1 MSFYLLIQIGKTQFM
16 KFKSNKYSIE
26 STDYQV
32 GQDNFNKW
40 GFDVHNTVFTAS
52 VALSILFIVTLLML
66 EPADAKAAIDSI
78 KGSVLSNFDFLFMWG
93 ANILLIF
100 AVILAFSP
108 LGKIRLGGDK
118 ATTDYSTMSWISM
131 LFAAGMGIGLIFWGV
146 AEPTAFFTNWYGT
159 PLNAEPFT
167 AEGREL
173 ALGATVFHWG
183 LHAWA
188 IYGMTALCLAYF
200 VYNKGLPLSMRS
212 VFYPILG
219 DRVWGITGDIIDV
232 LTVLVTLFGLAT
244 SLGLGGAQAASGI
257 SHVFGFENSLYLK
270 QFIILL
276 IMGLAILSV
285 TRGMDG
291 GVKLLSNLNMVI
303 AFIFLGL
310 IAALNFTT
318 VLDSLATAVI
328 GYVKNI
334 IPLSQSSGRDD
345 TTWLH
350 GWTVFYWA
358 WWVAYAPFFGM
369 FVARISKGRTV
380 REFLICVMVIP
391 TLVTTAWMSVFG
403 GVAIEQIIDKV
414 GLLGAEQGITD
425 VSLSLFY
432 MLDAYP
438 LGDVLSV
445 IAVVLIVVFFVTTL
459 DSGSIVIDSMTA
471 GGKLEVPMKQ
481 KIVWAVISGVIAM
494 VMLWI
499 GGTQSIQALQSI
511 TIIAALPFTL
521 ILLLGCVSLLK
532 GLLTEV
538 DKPKVI
544 DERIKQS

>member
-1 MSFYLLIQIGKTQFM
+1 MSF
-16 KFKSNKYSIE
+16 KSKKYSID

-32 GQDNFNKW
+32 GQDNVSKW
-40 GFDVHNTVFTAS
+40 GMDVHNTVFIAS
-52 VALSILFIVTLLML
+52 VGLSLLFIITLLAL
-66 EPADAKAAIDSI
+66 PPADAKAAIDSI
-78 KGSVLSNFDFLFMWG
+78 KGAVLSKFDFLFMWG
-93 ANILLIF
+93 ANIMLAF
-100 AVILAFSP
+100 AVVLAFSP
-108 LGKIRLGGDK
+108 LGKIRLGGED
-118 ATTDYSTMSWISM
+118 ATADYSMSSWIAM

-146 AEPTAFFTNWYGT
+146 AEPTAFFTNWFGT
-159 PLNAEPFT
+159 PLDAEPFT
-167 AEGREL
+167 EAGREL

-183 LHAWA
+183 FHAWA

-219 DRVWGITGDIIDV
+219 ERVWGKTGDVIDV

-257 SHVFGFENSLYLK
+257 SHVFGLENNIYL
-270 QFIILL
+270 QQSIIVL
-276 IMGLAILSV
+276 IMGLAIISV
-285 TRGMDG
+285 MRGMDG
-291 GVKLLSNLNMVI
+291 GVKFLSNLNMVI
-303 AFIFLGL
+303 AFVFLGL
-310 IAALNFTT
+310 IAVLNFTT
-318 VLDSLATAVI
+318 VLDSVATAAT

-334 IPLSQSSGRDD
+334 VALSQSAGRED

-380 REFLICVMVIP
+380 REFLLCVLIIP
-391 TLVTTAWMSVFG
+391 TLVTSAWMSIFG
-403 GVAIEQIIDKV
+403 GVAIEQVINHV
-414 GLLGAEQGITD
+414 GQLGLDQGITD

-432 MLDAYP
+432 MLDAYSF
-438 LGDVLSV
+438 GSILSV
-445 IAVVLIVVFFVTTL
+445 LAVALIIVFFVTTL
-459 DSGSIVIDSMTA
+459 DSGSIVIDGMTA
-471 GGKLEVPMKQ
+471 GGKLEVPVKQ
-481 KIVWAVISGVIAM
+481 KVVWAVISGAIAM

-511 TIIAALPFTL
+511 TIIAALPFTI
-521 ILLLGCVSLLK
+521 ILLIGCFSLLK

-538 DKPKVI
+538 DKGQENVSETAK
-544 DERIKQS
+544 

>member
-1 MSFYLLIQIGKTQFM
+1 MSF
-16 KFKSNKYSIE
+16 KSKKYSID

-32 GQDNFNKW
+32 GQDNVNKW
-40 GFDVHNTVFTAS
+40 GMDVHNTVFTAS
-52 VALSILFIVTLLML
+52 AGLSILFIVTLLAL
-66 EPADAKAAIDSI
+66 SPADAKAAIDSI
-78 KGSVLSNFDFLFMWG
+78 KAAVLSNFDFLFMWG
-93 ANILLIF
+93 ANILLLFSI
-100 AVILAFSP
+100 AVAFSP
-108 LGKIRLGGDK
+108 LGKIRLGGSK
-118 ATTDYSTMSWISM
+118 AKTEYSTMSWIAM

-146 AEPTAFFTNWYGT
+146 AEPTAFFTDWYGT
-159 PLNAEPFT
+159 PLNADAYT
-167 AEGREL
+167 AEGREV

-212 VFYPILG
+212 VFYPLLG
-219 DRVWGITGDIIDV
+219 DRVWGRIGDVIDV
-232 LTVLVTLFGLAT
+232 MTVLVTLFGLAT
-244 SLGLGGAQAASGI
+244 SLGLGGTQAASGI
-257 SHVFGFENSLYLK
+257 SHVFGLENSLYLQ
-270 QFIILL
+270 QFIIVL
-276 IMGLAILSV
+276 IMGLAIISV
-285 TRGMDG
+285 IRGMDG
-291 GVKLLSNLNMVI
+291 GVKLLSNLNMII
-303 AFIFLGL
+303 AFVFLGF
-310 IAALNFTT
+310 IAVLNFTT
-318 VLDSLATAVI
+318 VLDSVATAVT

-334 IPLSQSSGRDD
+334 LPLSQTSGRED

-380 REFLICVMVIP
+380 REFLVCVMVIP

-403 GVAIEQIIDKV
+403 GVAIQQIMDKV
-414 GLLGAEQGITD
+414 GLLGLEQGITN

-438 LGDVLSV
+438 IGNILSV
-445 IAVVLIVVFFVTTL
+445 IAVALIIVFFVTTL

-471 GGKLEVPMKQ
+471 GGKLEVPIKQ
-481 KIVWAVISGVIAM
+481 KVIWAVISGVIAM

-511 TIIAALPFTL
+511 TIIAALPFTV

-538 DKPKVI
+538 EQPEAITESYK
-544 DERIKQS
+544 

>member
-1 MSFYLLIQIGKTQFM
+1 M
-16 KFKSNKYSIE
+16 KFKSKKYSID
-26 STDYQV
+26 STDYQI
-32 GQDNFNKW
+32 GQDNINKW
-40 GFDVHNTVFTAS
+40 GFDVHNTVFTTSAG
-52 VALSILFIVTLLML
+52 LSILFIVSLLL
-66 EPADAKAAIDSI
+66 VEPSVAKAAIDSI
-78 KGSVLSNFDFLFMWG
+78 KGAVLSNFDFMFMWG
-93 ANILLIF
+93 ANILLLC
-100 AVILAFSP
+100 AVALIFSP
-108 LGKIRLGGDK
+108 FGKIRLGGDN
-118 ATTDYSTMSWISM
+118 ATTDYSTVSWIAM

-146 AEPTAFFTNWYGT
+146 AEPTAFYTNWYGT

-167 AEGREL
+167 PEGREL
-173 ALGATVFHWG
+173 ALGATAFHWG

-200 VYNKGLPLSMRS
+200 AYNKGLPLSMRS
-212 VFYPILG
+212 VFYPLLG
-219 DRVWGITGDIIDV
+219 DRVWGRIGDVIDI

-244 SLGLGGAQAASGI
+244 SLGLGGTQAASGI
-257 SHVFGFENSLYLK
+257 SHVFGFENSLYL
-270 QFIILL
+270 QLFVIVL

-285 TRGMDG
+285 TRGMDS

-310 IAALNFTT
+310 IAVLNFTT

-334 IPLSQSSGRDD
+334 IPLSQTTGRED
-345 TTWLH
+345 TSWLH

-369 FVARISKGRTV
+369 FVARISKGRTI
-380 REFLICVMVIP
+380 REFLLYVLLMP
-391 TLVTTAWMSVFG
+391 TLV
-403 GVAIEQIIDKV
+403 
-414 GLLGAEQGITD
+414 LLGAEQGISD

-438 LGDVLSV
+438 IGNILSV
-445 IAVVLIVVFFVTTL
+445 IAIALIIIFFVTTL

-481 KIVWAVISGVIAM
+481 KVVWAIISGLIAM

-511 TIIAALPFTL
+511 TIIAALPFTI
-521 ILLLGCVSLLK
+521 ILLLGCVSLIK
-532 GLLTEV
+532 GLFTE
-538 DKPKVI
+538 I
-544 DERIKQS
+544 

>member
-1 MSFYLLIQIGKTQFM
+1 MN
-16 KFKSNKYSIE
+16 FKSKKYSID

-32 GQDNFNKW
+32 GQDNISKW

-52 VALSILFIVTLLML
+52 VGLSILFIVTLLML
-66 EPADAKAAIDSI
+66 EPAVAKAAIDSI
-78 KGSVLSNFDFLFMWG
+78 KGAVLSNFDFLFMWG
-93 ANILLIF
+93 ANILLLF
-100 AVILAFSP
+100 AVVLVFSP
-108 LGKIRLGGDK
+108 FGKIRLGGDK
-118 ATTDYSTMSWISM
+118 ATTDYSTMSWIAM

-146 AEPTAFFTNWYGT
+146 VEPTAFFTDWYGT
-159 PLNAEPFT
+159 PLNAEPYT
-167 AEGREL
+167 PAGREL
-173 ALGATVFHWG
+173 ALGATAFHWG

-212 VFYPILG
+212 VFYPLLG
-219 DRVWGITGDIIDV
+219 DKVWGGIGDIIDV

-244 SLGLGGAQAASGI
+244 SLGLGGSQAASGI
-257 SHVFGFENSLYLK
+257 SHVFGFENSLYL
-270 QFIILL
+270 QLFIIIL

-285 TRGMDG
+285 VRGMDG
-291 GVKLLSNLNMVI
+291 GVKLLSNLNMII
-303 AFIFLGL
+303 AFVFLGL
-310 IAALNFTT
+310 IAVLNFTT
-318 VLDSLATAVI
+318 VLDSFATAII

-334 IPLSQSSGRDD
+334 IPLSQAGGRDD

-380 REFLICVMVIP
+380 REFLICVLIIP
-391 TLVTTAWMSVFG
+391 TLVTTVWMSVFG

-414 GLLGAEQGITD
+414 GVLGAEQGITD

-438 LGDVLSV
+438 IGNSLSV
-445 IAVVLIVVFFVTTL
+445 IAVALIIIFFVTTL

-481 KIVWAVISGVIAM
+481 KVVWAIISGLIAM
-494 VMLWI
+494 SMLWI

-511 TIIAALPFTL
+511 TIIAALPFTV
-521 ILLLGCVSLLK
+521 ILLLGCVSLVK
-532 GLLTEV
+532 GLLTEIEQ
-538 DKPKVI
+538 PKATT
-544 DERIKQS
+544 ELTEQS

>member
-1 MSFYLLIQIGKTQFM
+1 MI
-16 KFKSNKYSIE
+16 FKSKKYSID

-32 GQDNFNKW
+32 GQDNISKW
-40 GFDVHNTVFTAS
+40 GMDFHNTVFVAS
-52 VALSILFIVTLLML
+52 VGLSILFIVTLLAL
-66 EPADAKAAIDSI
+66 PPADAKAAIDSI
-78 KGSVLSNFDFLFMWG
+78 KGAALSNFDFLFMWG

-100 AVILAFSP
+100 AIILAFSP
-108 LGKIRLGGDK
+108 LGKIRLGGEH
-118 ATTDYSTMSWISM
+118 ATPDYSKASWISM

-146 AEPTAFFTNWYGT
+146 AEPTAFFTNWFGT
-159 PLNAEPFT
+159 PLNAEPYT
-167 AEGREL
+167 EAGREL

-212 VFYPILG
+212 VFYPLLG
-219 DRVWGITGDIIDV
+219 DRVWGKTGDVIDI

-244 SLGLGGAQAASGI
+244 SLGLGGTQAASGI
-257 SHVFGFENSLYLK
+257 SHVFGIENNIYLQ
-270 QFIILL
+270 QFIIVL
-276 IMGLAILSV
+276 IMGLAIVSV
-285 TRGMDG
+285 MRGMDG
-291 GVKLLSNLNMVI
+291 GVKFLSNLNMVI
-303 AFIFLGL
+303 AFVFLGL
-310 IAALNFTT
+310 IAVLNFTT
-318 VLDSLATAVI
+318 VLDSLVTAVT

-334 IPLSQSSGRDD
+334 LPLSQTSGRDD

-380 REFLICVMVIP
+380 REFLLCVMLIP
-391 TLVTTAWMSVFG
+391 TMVTTAWMSIFG
-403 GVAIEQIIDKV
+403 GVAIEQVIDKV
-414 GLLGAEQGITD
+414 GQLGLDQGITD

-438 LGDVLSV
+438 FGNVLSV
-445 IAVVLIVVFFVTTL
+445 IAVVLIIVFFVTTL
-459 DSGSIVIDSMTA
+459 DSGSIVIDGMTA
-471 GGKLEVPMKQ
+471 GGKLEVPVKQ
-481 KIVWAVISGVIAM
+481 KVVWAVISGFIAM

-511 TIIAALPFTL
+511 TIIAALPFTV
-521 ILLLGCVSLLK
+521 ILLLGSVSLLK

-538 DKPKVI
+538 DEPQKLTNQVN
-544 DERIKQS
+544 

>member
-1 MSFYLLIQIGKTQFM
+1 MSYRSK
-16 KFKSNKYSIE
+16 KYSIE

-32 GQDNFNKW
+32 GQDNISKW
-40 GFDVHNTVFTAS
+40 GMDVHNIVFTAS
-52 VALSILFIVTLLML
+52 VGLSILFIATLLVL
-66 EPADAKAAIDSI
+66 SPSEAKAAIDTV
-78 KGSVLSNFDFLFMWG
+78 KGAVLSNFDFLFMWG
-93 ANILLIF
+93 ANILLLLAI
-100 AVILAFSP
+100 AIAFSP
-108 LGKIRLGGDK
+108 LGKIRLGGDE
-118 ATTDYSTMSWISM
+118 ATADYSTMSWIAM

-146 AEPTAFFTNWYGT
+146 AEPTAFFTDWYGT
-159 PLNAEPFT
+159 PLNAEAYT
-167 AEGREL
+167 AEGREV

-212 VFYPILG
+212 VFYPLLG
-219 DRVWGITGDIIDV
+219 DRVWGRIGDVIDV

-244 SLGLGGAQAASGI
+244 SLGLGGSQAASGI
-257 SHVFGFENSLYLK
+257 SHVFGFENSLYLQ
-270 QFIILL
+270 QFIILI
-276 IMGLAILSV
+276 IMGLAIISV
-285 TRGMDG
+285 IRGMDG
-291 GVKLLSNLNMVI
+291 GVKALSNLNMII
-303 AFIFLGL
+303 AFVFLGFMTV
-310 IAALNFTT
+310 LNFTT
-318 VLDSLATAVI
+318 VLDSVATSVV

-334 IPLSQSSGRDD
+334 LPLSQTTGRED

-380 REFLICVMVIP
+380 REFLVCVMIIP
-391 TLVTTAWMSVFG
+391 TMVTTAWMSVFG
-403 GVAIEQIIDKV
+403 GIAIEQIIDKV
-414 GLLGAEQGITD
+414 GLLGAEQGISD

-438 LGDVLSV
+438 IGNILSV
-445 IAVVLIVVFFVTTL
+445 IAVALIIVFFVTTL

-471 GGKLEVPMKQ
+471 GGKLEVPLKQ
-481 KIVWAVISGVIAM
+481 KVVWAVISGAIAM

-511 TIIAALPFTL
+511 TIIAAMPFTI
-521 ILLLGCVSLLK
+521 ILLLGAVSLIK

-538 DKPKVI
+538 DNPEVATELSK
-544 DERIKQS
+544 

>member
-1 MSFYLLIQIGKTQFM
+1 MSF
-16 KFKSNKYSIE
+16 KSKKYSIE

-32 GQDNFNKW
+32 GQDNINKW
-40 GFDVHNTVFTAS
+40 GMDVHNTVFTAS
-52 VALSILFIVTLLML
+52 AGLSILFIVTLLTL
-66 EPADAKAAIDSI
+66 APADAKAAIDSI
-78 KGSVLSNFDFLFMWG
+78 KSAVLSNFDFLFMWG
-93 ANILLIF
+93 ANLLLLF
-100 AVILAFSP
+100 AVVLAFSP
-108 LGKIRLGGDK
+108 LGKIRLGGDN
-118 ATTDYSTMSWISM
+118 ATTDYSTMSWIAM

-159 PLNAEPFT
+159 PLNAEPYT
-167 AEGREL
+167 PAGREV

-188 IYGMTALCLAYF
+188 IYGMAALCLAYF

-212 VFYPILG
+212 VFYPLLG
-219 DRVWGITGDIIDV
+219 DKVWGKIGDAIDV

-244 SLGLGGAQAASGI
+244 SLGLGGTQAASGI
-257 SHVFGFENSLYLK
+257 SHVFGFENSLYLQ

-285 TRGMDG
+285 IRGMDG

-303 AFIFLGL
+303 AFVFLGF
-310 IAALNFTT
+310 ITVLNFTT
-318 VLDSLATAVI
+318 VLDSVTTAII

-334 IPLSQSSGRDD
+334 IPLSQTTGRDD

-380 REFLICVMVIP
+380 REFLICVLIIP
-391 TLVTTAWMSVFG
+391 TLVTTAWMSIFG
-403 GVAIEQIIDKV
+403 GVAIEQVIDKV
-414 GLLGAEQGITD
+414 GLLGIEQGITD

-432 MLDAYP
+432 MLDAYSI
-438 LGDVLSV
+438 GNILSV
-445 IAVVLIVVFFVTTL
+445 IAVALIIVFFVTTL

-471 GGKLEVPMKQ
+471 GGKLEVPLRQ
-481 KIVWAVISGVIAM
+481 KVVWAVISGVIAM

-511 TIIAALPFTL
+511 TIIAALPFTI
-521 ILLLGCVSLLK
+521 ILLLACVSLVK

-538 DKPKVI
+538 EQPRTSTKLT
-544 DERIKQS
+544 KQS